1 MPPSQKSRYFG
12 TCVLECFLWNVE
24 HQTAGSIRKKS
35 SLMSLNTDASEH
47 SPQSFEFEHQA
58 VDIIW
63 NFLKFSQF
71 IECQYISYLA
81 CHKLQSCHNSKYK
94 IHMTY
99 MMLDGVRS
107 NRVMYM
113 NINLKENLYCWKNLD
128 FLASIKLYL
137 LVLVYMH
144 FQLYTIELGSLTL

>member
-1 MPPSQKSRYFG
+1 MLNIKLLVQSEKIESDVSKHWCFWTLSPVIWIWTSSCRYY
-12 TCVLECFLWNVE
+12 
-24 HQTAGSIRKKS
+24 
-35 SLMSLNTDASEH
+35 
-47 SPQSFEFEHQA
+47 
-58 VDIIW
+58 
-63 NFLKFSQF
+63 LKFFEIQPIYRMSIHF
-71 IECQYISYLA
+71 VSGMPHITNHAMY
-81 CHKLQSCHNSKYK
+81 SKYK
-94 IHMTY
+94 KHETY

-144 FQLYTIELGSLTL
+144 FQLYTIELGSLNL